1 MIYVLERE
9 LLVTIKIHRLF
20 LGAQVNNKL
29 GFGKRI
35 VAYN

>member
-1 MIYVLERE
+1 MKYVLERE
-9 LLVTIKIHRLF
+9 LLVTIKIHRPF

-29 GFGKRI
+29 GFEKGI